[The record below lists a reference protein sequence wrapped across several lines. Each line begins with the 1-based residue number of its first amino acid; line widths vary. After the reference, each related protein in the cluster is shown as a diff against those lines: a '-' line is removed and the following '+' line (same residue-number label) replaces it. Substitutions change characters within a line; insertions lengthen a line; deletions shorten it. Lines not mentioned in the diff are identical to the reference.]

1 MSTLRVNTI
10 TDEAGT
16 GGPEF
21 SKGVTFPASQ
31 TFGTELKINTTG
43 IGTFATLKADNV
55 NIAGVLTA
63 TSFVG
68 RGHGLTGIPGETTG
82 KIIGLHLIT

>member
-1 MSTLRVNTI
+1 MPARVGRKK
-10 TDEAGT
+10 E
-16 GGPEF
+16 
-21 SKGVTFPASQ
+21 SQ
-31 TFGTELKINTTG
+31 WEELKNQLWIGSELKINTTG
-43 IGTFATLKADNV
+43 IGTFATLKADDV
-55 NIAGVLTA
+55 NISGVLTA